1 MRKKMEN
8 FFKISS
14 VSLFFLVLNSQYL
27 FSMAGMYF
35 EKDDS
40 LVVKIL
46 VFIIGM
52 ALFVL
57 ITAKFIY
64 PQLLEE
70 GMNPFKARNI
80 FYATTYSFFVLL
92 FGITFHT
99 TLDILYISI
108 VLGMVMIVW
117 MLIAIIKN
125 K

>member
-14 VSLFFLVLNSQYL
+14 VSLFLLVLNSQYL

-108 VLGMVMIVW
+108 VLGVVMIVW
-117 MLIAIIKN
+117 MLIAIIK

>member
-1 MRKKMEN
+1 MKKMN
-8 FFKISS
+8 FLKIS
-14 VSLFFLVLNSQYL
+14 LMGFFLFGLNTHYL
-27 FSMAGMYF
+27 FPMARFYF

-46 VFIIGM
+46 VLVVGM
-52 ALFVL
+52 ALSVL
-57 ITAKFIY
+57 VIAKAIY

-80 FYATTYSFFVLL
+80 FYATVYSFFVLL

-99 TLDILYISI
+99 TLNVLYVSI
-108 VLGMVMIVW
+108 ALGVIMVVW
-117 MLIAIIKN
+117 MLVAILK